1 MTSKKYSQI
10 KNKQNM
16 EQYLYLWNK
25 PQGFIVNYILSQ
37 RFQKHN
43 MTLNFQENVAAEE
56 PKSERNINAS
66 NSR

>member
-1 MTSKKYSQI
+1 
-10 KNKQNM
+10 M